1 MPITASTKDQAVT
14 LPFSADVCA
23 QAVIA
28 AARALGDDPI
38 QALTTARG
46 VGRRSLAAAAWAVHR
61 ATLTPVESV
70 AEAFAVDPAML
81 RRAASGG
88 GSIFIQATEG
98 ARGRLQRMAADAARR
113 ARGEYRND
121 EAA

>member
-1 MPITASTKDQAVT
+1 MPITASIKDQAVT

-28 AARALGDDPI
+28 AARALGDDPVHSMT
-38 QALTTARG
+38 AARG
-46 VGRRSLAAAAWAVHR
+46 IGRRALAPAAWAVHR
-61 ATLTPVESV
+61 ATLTPVDNV
-70 AEAFAVDPAML
+70 AKAFAVDPAML

-88 GSIFIQATEG
+88 GAIFIQATEA
-98 ARGRLQRMAADAARR
+98 ARGRLQRMATDAARR
-113 ARGEYRND
+113 ERGEYRND